1 MKTDEDLEAEEI
13 FFKSILRIID
23 YDTAHYCYYD
33 LKRRDKTSAQ
43 YLKFLLTNKEIY
55 QFYFRFSL

>member
-13 FFKSILRIID
+13 FFKSIFRIID

-33 LKRRDKTSAQ
+33 LKRRDKNISTIF
-43 YLKFLLTNKEIY
+43 KIFVN
-55 QFYFRFSL
+55 